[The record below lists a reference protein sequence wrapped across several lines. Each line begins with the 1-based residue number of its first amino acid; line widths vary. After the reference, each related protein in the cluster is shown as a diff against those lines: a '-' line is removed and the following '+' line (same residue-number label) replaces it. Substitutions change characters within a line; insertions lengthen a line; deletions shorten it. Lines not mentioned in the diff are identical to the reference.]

1 MDSKVAPRANLKK
14 YIKVD
19 GKWRFVPVLK
29 PNGGTTPAA
38 EPQWQAG
45 AKALAVLTWRE
56 PIGQA
61 STHQG
66 GS

>member
-1 MDSKVAPRANLKK
+1 MDCKVAPSANLKK

-56 PIGQA
+56 PIGQDL
-61 STHQG
+61 TQLG